1 MPERVIYVVRSWPRL
16 SQTFVVGEIL
26 ALERQ
31 GVELAVFA
39 MVRSGEELVQPAV
52 AQVRAPVVYL
62 QDRTRLRGA
71 ARLWPWLEVAREA
84 PWRFLSTVAWAIAH
98 PGLAAGY
105 GDAGVRECLGDAVL
119 IARAVSRRRACGER
133 IGHVHAHFAHD
144 PALVGLLTS
153 RLTGLGFTFTA
164 HARDLLQ
171 IPASSLVARARHARA
186 VVTCCEANADY
197 IRATVPPESL
207 PALEVVHHGVDLG
220 RFAPRPPVAADDA
233 AGRPLI
239 TTVGRLV
246 AKKGFDDLLRALAL
260 LAGRGAGFT
269 CRVYG
274 DGPLRDEL
282 TRLRDDL
289 GLGDRVELVGARS
302 GDEVVAALGRTDV
315 FALTPRVTDDG
326 DRDGIPNVLVEA
338 MACALPVV
346 TTDVGGVPELV
357 DDGANGLVVPSGSP
371 ERVADALAALLASAE
386 LRRRLG
392 AAARR
397 RVEDDYDVDAAA
409 GRLRAL
415 YGLAPAAERV
425 PS

>member
-1 MPERVIYVVRSWPRL
+1 
-16 SQTFVVGEIL
+16 
-26 ALERQ
+26 
-31 GVELAVFA
+31 
-39 MVRSGEELVQPAV
+39 
-52 AQVRAPVVYL
+52 
-62 QDRTRLRGA
+62 
-71 ARLWPWLEVAREA
+71 
-84 PWRFLSTVAWAIAH
+84 
-98 PGLAAGY
+98 
-105 GDAGVRECLGDAVL
+105 
-119 IARAVSRRRACGER
+119 
-133 IGHVHAHFAHD
+133 
-144 PALVGLLTS
+144 
-153 RLTGLGFTFTA
+153 
-164 HARDLLQ
+164 
-171 IPASSLVARARHARA
+171 
-186 VVTCCEANADY
+186 
-197 IRATVPPESL
+197 VPPESL
-207 PALEVVHHGVDLG
+207 PALEVVHHGVDLD

-246 AKKGFDDLLRALAL
+246 EKKGFDDLLRALAL

-357 DDGANGLVVPSGSP
+357 DDGATGLVVPSGSP

-409 GRLRAL
+409 GRLRGL